1 MSENLPPLDFG
12 DLNHEVRIWDLD
24 ETLIILSSLLTTQ
37 FSAAHKESS
46 TLCNYLG
53 REMMKFLFI
62 ILEEFFAFK
71 ELEDHNI
78 TNFENLDYTNTIDNT
93 SCLPDPVKKNVQEL
107 YIRNKEF
114 YDNNRNYI
122 QFEFVPEE
130 IRTPLSA
137 VYEEIDSLS
146 SSWLSISYLILEK
159 SQTCTNVTNLVVTS
173 SHILGALAKL
183 LLFKLSPFFPAQNV
197 YSSSDESWPVL
208 SILFQNLAIKLATL
222 LLEMEKKKK
231 RQLQRWGYT
240 LLKLTV
246 CFN

>member
-183 LLFKLSPFFPAQNV
+183 LLFKLINKALFFQHKMSTVLLMSVFSNDGCFLISLITLTLFSKAGLFYP
-197 YSSSDESWPVL
+197 YYFKIWP
-208 SILFQNLAIKLATL
+208 
-222 LLEMEKKKK
+222 
-231 RQLQRWGYT
+231 
-240 LLKLTV
+240 
-246 CFN
+246 